1 MINPIPLYQKMYQEM
16 GPQHWWPADSKME
29 IVIGAILVQNTNWNN
44 VDMALTNLRDETGL
58 NVKQILNLSVEQ
70 LQSLIQSSG
79 FYVNKSKSLRAVLS
93 WFDEH
98 HCNFSQMV
106 DTYGDQLRETMLK
119 LPGVGEETADSL
131 LVYVFDQ
138 PAFIADKYARTLFT
152 YLGFRNLKNYHKL
165 QQRIVLPKMFT
176 YQDAQEFHGLID
188 EFGKKY
194 LKDRQQFNDS
204 FLVDFDKSSLNTRAR
219 SISDQN

>member
-1 MINPIPLYQKMYQEM
+1 MINPIPLYKDMYQHM
-16 GPQHWWPADSKME
+16 GPQYWWPADSKME

-44 VDMALTNLRDETGL
+44 VDMALTNLRDETQL
-58 NVKQILNLSVEQ
+58 DVKQILGLSDDE
-70 LQSLIQSSG
+70 LQTLIRPSG
-79 FYVNKSKSLRAVLS
+79 FYVHKSKSLKAVLS
-93 WFDEH
+93 WFDRYQ
-98 HCNFSQMV
+98 CNYTQMV
-106 DTYGDQLRETMLK
+106 STFGDRLRETMLA

-152 YLGFRNLKNYHKL
+152 YLGFRNLRNYHKL
-165 QQRIVLPKMFT
+165 QQRIILPETFT

-194 LKDRQQFNDS
+194 LKDKRAFKNS
-204 FLVDFDKSSLNTRAR
+204 FLGQFDRSRLN
-219 SISDQN
+219 S